1 MGCASGR
8 RSYRTRATMRSGP
21 MDSSFIRPDLIGE
34 QPYREPGTHPRRRSA
49 RARSAVIATF
59 RPNTAAVSAYAWVS
73 VCEIGLQPRLSRRGM
88 RSECDGRM
96 QTVPYD
102 DAKMPGRSI
111 IAKPMDASPK
121 KPRATYEDVLRAPDT
136 VIAEILE
143 GELFTSPRPRGRH
156 ALAHTSLVTLLHP
169 PFFQGRG
176 GPGGWWIILEPELH
190 INDPVDVVVPDLAG
204 WRVGRMAA
212 VPEGVEFRI
221 PPDWVCELLSP
232 STERSDRT
240 RKLRIYARAGVR
252 HVWLVNAPER
262 TLEVLRLDEGRWTL
276 LDVHADQD
284 AVRAEPFDAVELDLA
299 RLWQDPAPGEAS
311 T

>member
-1 MGCASGR
+1 M
-8 RSYRTRATMRSGP
+8 
-21 MDSSFIRPDLIGE
+21 
-34 QPYREPGTHPRRRSA
+34 
-49 RARSAVIATF
+49 
-59 RPNTAAVSAYAWVS
+59 
-73 VCEIGLQPRLSRRGM
+73 
-88 RSECDGRM
+88 
-96 QTVPYD
+96 
-102 DAKMPGRSI
+102 
-111 IAKPMDASPK
+111 PMDAPPK
-121 KPRATYEDVLRAPDT
+121 KARATYEDVLRAPDT

-252 HVWLVNAPER
+252 HVWLVNASER
-262 TLEVLRLDEGRWTL
+262 TLEILRLDEGRWTL

-284 AVRAEPFDAVELDLA
+284 AVRAEPFDAVELDLS